1 MKDENSLKIEYQKI
15 GKFNCQY
22 AYFDKTKINKV
33 ILWPGQMSFENV
45 VKNLSKK
52 TSIKDYIILAFE
64 VNNWDNDLSP
74 WESKRIKGKYFN
86 GDGIKTLNFITND
99 FFPFFENKFPEI
111 KNKPKIVGGY
121 SLSGLFSL
129 YCFYSTD
136 IFNAVGGMSPSLWF
150 EDWFKF
156 MNDHHANNKDSYIYL
171 SLGDLEEKS
180 TTKPLDIGIN
190 VKKMYDIV
198 KKDSNVK
205 DCIYE
210 LNKGGH
216 FKDGE
221 ERTSKGF
228 AWLLERM

>member
-156 MNDHHANNKDSYIYL
+156 MNDHHVNNKDSYIYL

>member
-1 MKDENSLKIEYQKI
+1 MKDEDTLKIENQKI
-15 GKFNCQY
+15 GIFNCQC
-22 AYFDKTKINKV
+22 AYFDKSKINKV
-33 ILWPGQMSFENV
+33 ILWPGQMGFEKV

-52 TSIKDYIILAFE
+52 TPKKDYIVLAFQ

-74 WESKRIKGKYFN
+74 WESKGIKGEYFN
-86 GDGIKTLNFITND
+86 GDGIKTLNFIKNE
-99 FFPFFENKFPEI
+99 FFPFFEKKFPEI

-129 YCFYSTD
+129 YCFYATD
-136 IFNAVGGMSPSLWF
+136 IFIAVGGMSPSLWF

-156 MNDHHANNKDSYIYL
+156 MKDHHANNKDSFIYL

-190 VKKMYDIV
+190 VKKMYEIV

-205 DCIYE
+205 DSIYE

-216 FKDGE
+216 FNDGE

-228 AWLLERM
+228 AWLLERV

>member
-1 MKDENSLKIEYQKI
+1 
-15 GKFNCQY
+15 
-22 AYFDKTKINKV
+22 
-33 ILWPGQMSFENV
+33 MSFENV

-74 WESKRIKGKYFN
+74 WESKGIPGEYFN
-86 GDGIKTLNFITND
+86 GDGVKTLNFIKNE
-99 FFPFFENKFPEI
+99 FLPFFEKKFPEM

-136 IFNAVGGMSPSLWF
+136 IFIAVGGMSPSLWF

-156 MNDHHANNKDSYIYL
+156 MKDHHANNKDSLIYL
-171 SLGDLEEKS
+171 SLGDIEEKS

>member
-33 ILWPGQMSFENV
+33 ILWPGQMNFENV

>member
-86 GDGIKTLNFITND
+86 GDGIKTLNFIKND

-156 MNDHHANNKDSYIYL
+156 MNEHHVNNKDSYIYL

>member
-1 MKDENSLKIEYQKI
+1 M
-15 GKFNCQY
+15 G
-22 AYFDKTKINKV
+22 
-33 ILWPGQMSFENV
+33 FEKV

-52 TSIKDYIILAFE
+52 TPKKDYIVLAFQ

-74 WESKRIKGKYFN
+74 WESKGIKGEYFN
-86 GDGIKTLNFITND
+86 GDGIKTLNFIKNE
-99 FFPFFENKFPEI
+99 FFPFFEKKFPEI

-156 MNDHHANNKDSYIYL
+156 MNNHHANLKDSFIYL

-190 VKKMYDIV
+190 VKKMYEIV

-205 DCIYE
+205 DSIYE

-216 FKDGE
+216 FNDGE

>member
-1 MKDENSLKIEYQKI
+1 MNDENTLKIEYKKI
-15 GKFNCQY
+15 GPFNCQY
-22 AYFDKTKINKV
+22 AYFDKSKINKV
-33 ILWPGQMSFENV
+33 LLWPGQMGFEKV
-45 VKNLSKK
+45 IKNLSNK
-52 TSIKDYIILAFE
+52 TPKKDYIVLSFQ
-64 VNNWDNDLSP
+64 VNSWDNDLSP
-74 WESKRIKGKYFN
+74 WESKGIPGEYFN
-86 GDGIKTLNFITND
+86 GDGIKTLNYIKNEFL
-99 FFPFFENKFPEI
+99 PFFEKVFPEM
-111 KNKPKIVGGY
+111 KNKPKIIGGY

-129 YCFYSTD
+129 YCFYSSD
-136 IFNAVGGMSPSLWF
+136 IFIGVGGMSPSLWF

-156 MNDHHANNKDSYIYL
+156 MKDHHANNKDSLIYL

-216 FKDGE
+216 FNDGE
-221 ERTSKGF
+221 ERTAKGF
-228 AWLLERM
+228 AWLLERV

>member
-86 GDGIKTLNFITND
+86 GDGIKTLNFIKND

-156 MNDHHANNKDSYIYL
+156 MNDHHVNNKDSYIYL

>member
-74 WESKRIKGKYFN
+74 WESKGIKGKYFN
-86 GDGIKTLNFITND
+86 GDGIKTLNFIKND

-156 MNDHHANNKDSYIYL
+156 MNDHHVNNKDSYIYL

-216 FKDGE
+216 FNDGE

-228 AWLLERM
+228 AWLLERV

>member
-15 GKFNCQY
+15 GKFNCQC

-33 ILWPGQMSFENV
+33 ILWPGQMRFENV

-52 TSIKDYIILAFE
+52 ISIKDYIVLAFE
-64 VNNWDNDLSP
+64 VNSWDNDLSP
-74 WESKRIKGKYFN
+74 WESKGIKGEYFN
-86 GDGIKTLNFITND
+86 GDGIKTLNFIKND
-99 FFPFFENKFPEI
+99 FFPFFENKFPEM

-136 IFNAVGGMSPSLWF
+136 IFIAVGGMSPSLWF

-216 FKDGE
+216 FNDGE

-228 AWLLERM
+228 AWLLERV

>member
-33 ILWPGQMSFENV
+33 ILWPGQMNFENV

-156 MNDHHANNKDSYIYL
+156 MNDHHVNNKDSYIYL

>member
-86 GDGIKTLNFITND
+86 GDGIKTLNFIKND

>member
-33 ILWPGQMSFENV
+33 ILWPGQMNFENV

-86 GDGIKTLNFITND
+86 GDGIKTLNFIKND

-136 IFNAVGGMSPSLWF
+136 IFIGVGGMSPSLWF

-156 MNDHHANNKDSYIYL
+156 MKDHHANNKDSLIYL
-171 SLGDLEEKS
+171 SLGDIEEKS

-216 FKDGE
+216 FNDGE
-221 ERTSKGF
+221 ERTAKGF
-228 AWLLERM
+228 AWLLERI

>member
-33 ILWPGQMSFENV
+33 ILWPGQMNFENV

-86 GDGIKTLNFITND
+86 GDGIKTLNFIKND

-156 MNDHHANNKDSYIYL
+156 MNDHHVNNKDSYIYL

>member
-1 MKDENSLKIEYQKI
+1 MKDEDTLKIENQKI
-15 GKFNCQY
+15 GIFNCQC
-22 AYFDKTKINKV
+22 AYFDKSKINKV
-33 ILWPGQMSFENV
+33 ILWPGQMEFEKV

-52 TSIKDYIILAFE
+52 TPKKDYIVLAFQ

-74 WESKRIKGKYFN
+74 WESKGIKGEYFN
-86 GDGIKTLNFITND
+86 GDGIKTLNFIKNE
-99 FFPFFENKFPEI
+99 FFPFFEKKFPEI

-129 YCFYSTD
+129 YCFYSTNLF
-136 IFNAVGGMSPSLWF
+136 IGVGGMSPSLWF

-156 MNDHHANNKDSYIYL
+156 MNNHHANLKDSFIYL

-190 VKKMYDIV
+190 VKKMYEIV

-205 DCIYE
+205 DSIYE

-216 FKDGE
+216 FNDGE

-228 AWLLERM
+228 AWLLERV

>member
-156 MNDHHANNKDSYIYL
+156 MKDHHANNKDSLIYL
-171 SLGDLEEKS
+171 SLGDIEEKS

-216 FKDGE
+216 FNDGE
-221 ERTSKGF
+221 ERTAKGF
-228 AWLLERM
+228 AWLLERI

>member
-33 ILWPGQMSFENV
+33 ILWPGQMNFENV

-86 GDGIKTLNFITND
+86 GDGIKTLNFIKND

-156 MNDHHANNKDSYIYL
+156 MNDHHVNNKDSYIYL

-205 DCIYE
+205 DCVYE